1 LLSFQVWAQQEL
13 NPISSAG
20 RPGLSVT
27 SCTDYQAQG
36 INPANL
42 GIEPSYDGMH
52 QTMGFTELGFSAFSN
67 GMGKFNLKSSLLDG
81 ERVLSG
87 QDKNQAAIDLSG
99 KRITANLDFLF
110 AGYAW
115 QRVSGGSGFSFTIRE
130 KVQWFSSFNP
140 SLASILFNGSK
151 DKTYFDGP
159 ILSQRLDSTNGQIIT
174 DTLGAMAKEG
184 RPLAEVFK
192 DSKVAMSW
200 NREFAFAYGVNVI
213 NGLEW
218 KINLGVGIKYVE
230 GIGYVDIQSD
240 GNNFK
245 AFVASSPYFDLKYGN
260 NGGLTRAKDSVNG
273 GVWPN
278 AVGHGI
284 GFEVG
289 TTIIYKDRI
298 RISVALSD
306 LGSVVYNTNVY
317 VAPNTILTEIRNTG
331 FTHYDFYNDTRQMD
345 GAQKDILEWQGT
357 SKKSKPLPTKLRFGI
372 AYTKEKWQIGLETIL
387 PMNSSA
393 GNFQKPL
400 VSIGGEV
407 LLLEWLKVG
416 TGIVYGGNVDQIL
429 VPFGLNFITSGGLW
443 EMGIGFRDVIS
454 YTRDTSPML
463 SLCTGVM
470 RFRF

>member
-1 LLSFQVWAQQEL
+1 MLSLRLWAQQEL
-13 NPISSAG
+13 NPVSSAG

-27 SCTDYQAQG
+27 RCTDYQAQG

-42 GIEPSYDGMH
+42 GIEPTYDGMH
-52 QTMGFTELGFSAFSN
+52 QTIGFTELGFSAFSN
-67 GMGKFNLKSSLLDG
+67 GMGKFNLKSSLLDAN
-81 ERVLSG
+81 RILSKS
-87 QDKNQAAIDLSG
+87 DKNKAAVDLSG
-99 KRITANLDFLF
+99 KRTSANLDFLF

-140 SLASILFNGSK
+140 TLASILFNGSN
-151 DKTYFDGP
+151 DKSYFGSP
-159 ILSQRLDSTNGQIIT
+159 IINQTLDSTNGQIIN
-174 DTLGAMAKEG
+174 DTVGAMAKEG

-200 NREFAFAYGVNVI
+200 NREFAFASGVNVI

-218 KINLGVGIKYVE
+218 KINLGVGVKYIE

-245 AFVASSPYFDLKYGN
+245 AFIASSPYFDLKYNKNGILNKANDSIN
-260 NGGLTRAKDSVNG
+260 N

-278 AVGHGI
+278 SVGRGI
-284 GFEVG
+284 GLEIG
-289 TTIIYKDRI
+289 TTIIYKDRLHL
-298 RISVALSD
+298 SVALSD
-306 LGSVVYNTNVY
+306 LGSVDYNTNVY
-317 VAPNTILTEIRNTG
+317 VAPNKILTEIRSKG
-331 FTHYDFYNDTRQMD
+331 FSHYDFYNNTKQLD
-345 GAQKDILEWQGT
+345 GVQKDILEWQGT
-357 SKKSKPLPTKLRFGI
+357 SKKSKSLPTKMRFGI

-387 PMNSSA
+387 PMNATA

-400 VSIGGEV
+400 ISFGGEV
-407 LLLEWLKVG
+407 RLLEWLKLGSGV
-416 TGIVYGGNVDQIL
+416 VYGGNVDQVL

-443 EMGIGFRDVIS
+443 EMGIGSRDVIS
-454 YTRDTSPML
+454 YIRKTNPML
-463 SLCTGVM
+463 SLCMGVM